1 MSPQSPRSLNA
12 TGLNAERDA
21 DRELAIVW
29 PLLGRH
35 IAFHRRLV
43 DVTESVKAALLLSQ
57 AIYWTRHGRDIA
69 AAAGWFSKTSE
80 QWALE
85 TGLTIK
91 EQASARTALRDLAIL
106 DERREGL
113 PAKLHF
119 RLRVER
125 LADLLL
131 DGMGSGE
138 AASRIWTDATLA
150 TELLGPSLA
159 YHRALAGVGGGVHA
173 GLMLSRALHLT
184 RRHAQGPARPWI
196 HSSVDFWHRELGL
209 NRREQETTRR
219 DLAQAGIWEESLVG
233 APPRLV
239 ARVRLEAL
247 LRILAAPMTLP
258 MGPEI
263 QATGPAHFGE
273 SGMWESRSLVL
284 PKAPKQ
290 ICRNRRHRFAESAA
304 PNIRITR
311 TTTTTTTP
319 PRYESGTP
327 RYDSTAGGAREVG
340 QTNAALVL
348 PAGLTSDESAAI
360 LRLVDPWPAQ
370 AQALLDELDARLRG
384 GAVRT
389 NPVAYL
395 HGMVKR
401 AAEGRFVP
409 EAGLAAS
416 ADRRRRRDLQAI
428 RSRRDD
434 QRHGQQGTRTAID
447 RDAERAAGRAVLR
460 QLLATLGSERAR
472 KDKS

>member
-159 YHRALAGVGGGVHA
+159 YHRVLAGRRWR
-173 GLMLSRALHLT
+173 RAC
-184 RRHAQGPARPWI
+184 GPDALPRAAPY
-196 HSSVDFWHRELGL
+196 
-209 NRREQETTRR
+209 
-219 DLAQAGIWEESLVG
+219 
-233 APPRLV
+233 APPC
-239 ARVRLEAL
+239 APHCEAPGSAVRS
-247 LRILAAPMTLP
+247 I
-258 MGPEI
+258 
-263 QATGPAHFGE
+263 
-273 SGMWESRSLVL
+273 
-284 PKAPKQ
+284 
-290 ICRNRRHRFAESAA
+290 
-304 PNIRITR
+304 
-311 TTTTTTTP
+311 
-319 PRYESGTP
+319 SGTGNSG
-327 RYDSTAGGAREVG
+327 STVG
-340 QTNAALVL
+340 SRR
-348 PAGLTSDESAAI
+348 P
-360 LRLVDPWPAQ
+360 
-370 AQALLDELDARLRG
+370 
-384 GAVRT
+384 
-389 NPVAYL
+389 PVAISPRR
-395 HGMVKR
+395 GS
-401 AAEGRFVP
+401 GRSP
-409 EAGLAAS
+409 WLA
-416 ADRRRRRDLQAI
+416 RR
-428 RSRRDD
+428 
-434 QRHGQQGTRTAID
+434 
-447 RDAERAAGRAVLR
+447 
-460 QLLATLGSERAR
+460 LG
-472 KDKS
+472 